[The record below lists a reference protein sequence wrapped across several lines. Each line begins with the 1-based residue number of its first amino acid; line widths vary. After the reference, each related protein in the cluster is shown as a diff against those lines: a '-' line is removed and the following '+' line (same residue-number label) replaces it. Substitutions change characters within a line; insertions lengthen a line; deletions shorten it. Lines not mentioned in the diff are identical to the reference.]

1 MLRLASS
8 RFLLSPYAT
17 SSAVFSALS
26 LPSATRR
33 VFVLC
38 VSSDQVSIMVSFS
51 SASFAESAER
61 SAPSSIFFG
70 SAYSYERGRGPCTV
84 PPWRQRGERIEP
96 TRARPVPFCRQSL
109 RPAPLTSLLS
119 LVLCVPARKPRR
131 YHREASC
138 SKCGFTLAPNT
149 ASASSTCPTFSPS
162 RLTTSTTGI
171 VLIPFSLTVLG
182 VLRATNENICA
193 AGTRHGT
200 ANQQQVFVVIHFHDF
215 QVLGRQVGVAHVTRK
230 VLVLPHARRKRTAAN
245 AARRAMEHRAVCR
258 SEEHTS

>member
-33 VFVLC
+33 VLVLC
-38 VSSDQVSIMVSFS
+38 VSSDQASTMVSFS

-171 VLIPFSLTVLG
+171 VLIPFSLTVLA
-182 VLRATNENICA
+182 VLFYFAPGARFA
-193 AGTRHGT
+193 AEPP
-200 ANQQQVFVVIHFHDF
+200 VFLAFF
-215 QVLGRQVGVAHVTRK
+215 
-230 VLVLPHARRKRTAAN
+230 ARRMKIYAPLGPGTEPRTN
-245 AARRAMEHRAVCR
+245 NKFSSLSTFTTFKFLAVKLALPM
-258 SEEHTS
+258 